1 MDITTLKDFFL
12 WCTIINGAML
22 IFSSLMLMCA
32 KDWIYS
38 MHSKLFSIPREAFNI
53 IIYSFLGV
61 YKIFVISLNLV
72 PFIALAIVG

>member
-1 MDITTLKDFFL
+1 
-12 WCTIINGAML
+12 
-22 IFSSLMLMCA
+22 MCL

-38 MHSKLFSIPREAFNI
+38 IHSRVFSISREAFNI

-72 PFIALAIVG
+72 PFIALAIVA